1 MTHRSLRLLL
11 LGALGVAFSLA
22 LAACGDGG
30 VGAATPAA
38 APSSPPVP
46 VFPSDPPRTFKPSS
60 EPATHQSVARACR
73 TADTS
78 ATITLQPD
86 LSKGSTQ
93 VALVQLTNKSKNNCA
108 VNGRAAISLANA
120 AGDTVDVTTSNV
132 NEPGKAVRITLRPGT
147 SAFEGIKWT
156 TCDKGDASCPA
167 GNSLRFNLDAATDG
181 SFAKL
186 SAFPPGEASDITM
199 KSLRIGT
206 LQPSRQ
212 GVVAW

>member
-1 MTHRSLRLLL
+1 MTHRSIRLLL
-11 LGALGVAFSLA
+11 LGALGVALSLA
-22 LAACGDGG
+22 VAACGDGG
-30 VGAATPAA
+30 AGGAAPTAL
-38 APSSPPVP
+38 PSSLAPPI
-46 VFPSDPPRTFKPSS
+46 FPSDPTKSVPSS
-60 EPATHQSVARACR
+60 APATHQSVARACR

-86 LSKGSTQ
+86 LSKGTTQ

-120 AGDTVDVTTSNV
+120 AGDTVDVPAKNV

-147 SAFEGIKWT
+147 NAFEGIKWT
-156 TCDKGDASCPA
+156 TCDKGDASCGA
-167 GNSLRFNLDAATDG
+167 GNSLRFNLDASTDG
-181 SFAKL
+181 PFAKL
-186 SAFPPGEASDITM
+186 SGFPNAEDSDITM
-199 KSLRIGT
+199 KSLQIGT

>member
-1 MTHRSLRLLL
+1 MTHRSIRLLL
-11 LGALGVAFSLA
+11 LGALGVALSLTV
-22 LAACGDGG
+22 AACGGDGG
-30 VGAATPAA
+30 AGAAPTAL
-38 APSSPPVP
+38 PSSLAPP
-46 VFPSDPPRTFKPSS
+46 VFPSDPPKSVPSS
-60 EPATHQSVARACR
+60 APATHQSVARACR

-86 LSKGSTQ
+86 LSKGTTQ

-120 AGDTVDVTTSNV
+120 AGDTVDVPAKNV

-147 SAFEGIKWT
+147 NAFEGIKWT
-156 TCDKGDASCPA
+156 TCDKGDASCGA
-167 GNSLRFNLDAATDG
+167 GNSLRFNLDASTDG
-181 SFAKL
+181 PFAQL
-186 SAFPPGEASDITM
+186 SGFPNAEDSDITM
-199 KSLRIGT
+199 KSLQIGT